1 MAFKT
6 LLLCAFSL
14 ALLPCGMPEALNK
27 SPDLLS
33 TCNRIAAAI
42 SSASQVFFPCER
54 VLLSFISI

>member
-14 ALLPCGMPEALNK
+14 ALLPCGMPEALNP
-27 SPDLLS
+27 PDLLS